1 MTRSQAA
8 ARRESRRL
16 EVLEA
21 WARQSGIR
29 LERLDLGQQWAVYAA
44 LQATA
49 HLGRLPGLRR
59 VVGYFLAHSGMDLG
73 TQVVAAV
80 VDVSSRAVRSAQ
92 ALTPTEMLHSVRN
105 PVGGHRRPKL
115 KPEHAGPLAK
125 FLVEHPRAHV
135 DETLAFVKDAL
146 ATEVDRVTLRRF
158 IERFGLGCLKGE
170 RIADRPLFSAAPP
183 GEVPSS

>member
-1 MTRSQAA
+1 MTRSQTAA
-8 ARRESRRL
+8 HRESRRL

-49 HLGRLPGLRR
+49 HIGRLPGLRR
-59 VVGYFLAHSGMDLG
+59 VVGYLLAHSGMDLG
-73 TQVVAAV
+73 TQVIAAV
-80 VDVSSRAVRSAQ
+80 VGVSSRAVRSAQ
-92 ALTPTEMLHSVRN
+92 ALTPTEMLHSVR
-105 PVGGHRRPKL
+105 PVGGHRQPKL
-115 KPEHAGPLAK
+115 KPEQAGPLAK
-125 FLVEHPRAHV
+125 FLVEHPRAQV
-135 DETLAFVKDAL
+135 DETLAFIKDEF

-170 RIADRPLFSAAPP
+170 RIADRPLFSAAPS
-183 GEVPSS
+183 GEEPSS